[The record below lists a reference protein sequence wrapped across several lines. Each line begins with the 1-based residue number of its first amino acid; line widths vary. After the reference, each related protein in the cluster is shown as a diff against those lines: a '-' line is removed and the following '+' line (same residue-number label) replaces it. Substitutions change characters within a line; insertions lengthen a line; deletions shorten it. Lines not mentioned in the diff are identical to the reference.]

1 MINLSSNYSCSG
13 GDIIRTPDWVQQE
26 RCSNEFVVRV
36 NVVGLRSFCAWV
48 PDLGLP
54 VIIFGIILQLGGAL
68 VLFFAR
74 ERRSVWLF
82 VFLVQPSFA
91 FFEQYQSLPAN
102 SEVHRP
108 SRTNDQL
115 ANYAIMLTPL
125 RGRPPEKNGMPLSVF
140 RKSGHAIACGHD
152 LRVR

>member
-1 MINLSSNYSCSG
+1 MTAKHVNSSSDFG
-13 GDIIRTPDWVQQE
+13 
-26 RCSNEFVVRV
+26 SNSATYFIKNSTTSWLV
-36 NVVGLRSFCAWV
+36 L
-48 PDLGLP
+48 
-54 VIIFGIILQLGGAL
+54 IILLVGVAL

-82 VFLVQPSFA
+82 VFLVQLSFD
-91 FFEQYQSLPAN
+91 FFELYYCLPAI
-102 SEVHRP
+102 SKVHRP

-140 RKSGHAIACGHD
+140 GKSGHAIACGHD